1 MLILAKSVLSLM
13 IGFLATLFLGVVI
26 VPILR
31 KKHIGQRVSVYLE
44 DSHKKKDGTPT
55 MGGIIF
61 ILGTFISILTL
72 LLLDKMEF
80 TPNLFIVLFVF
91 VSYALIGLLDDYLSI
106 KRDTNV
112 GLTAMQKLFLQLIVA
127 VVFFFIYMKSFIIG
141 FSISS
146 FILVY
151 KYKGILSS
159 LIYVIP
165 SQLINILIILILG
178 VYTLLFSKYLFKMI
192 FLKDKT
198 VNLGKFFKKYVLV
211 FGICII
217 LCVISSLCEAYLLP
231 SLLKVIIKLF
241 I

>member
-1 MLILAKSVLSLM
+1 MNKKLNSGLALILPNKKVNLFVIFIVVLGIIS
-13 IGFLATLFLGVVI
+13 GSLFLMVLNENDKSEVI
-26 VPILR
+26 NEISTFMTNINTNNINNLNSFKNSLIEGMIL
-31 KKHIGQRVSVYLE
+31 
-44 DSHKKKDGTPT
+44 
-55 MGGIIF
+55 IILSW
-61 ILGTFISILTL
+61 ILGMSI
-72 LLLDKMEF
+72 
-80 TPNLFIVLFVF
+80 
-91 VSYALIGLLDDYLSI
+91 IGVI
-106 KRDTNV
+106 FN
-112 GLTAMQKLFLQLIVA
+112 I
-127 VVFFFIYMKSFIIG
+127 FFIYMKSFIIG

-217 LCVISSLCEAYLLP
+217 LCLVSSLCEAYLLP
-231 SLLKVIIKLF
+231 SLLKVMIKLF

>member
-1 MLILAKSVLSLM
+1 MNKKLNSGLALILPNKKVNLFVIFIVVLGIIS
-13 IGFLATLFLGVVI
+13 GSLFLMVLNENDKSEVI
-26 VPILR
+26 NEISTFMTNINTNNINNLNSFKNSLIEGMIL
-31 KKHIGQRVSVYLE
+31 
-44 DSHKKKDGTPT
+44 
-55 MGGIIF
+55 IILSW
-61 ILGTFISILTL
+61 ILGMSI
-72 LLLDKMEF
+72 
-80 TPNLFIVLFVF
+80 
-91 VSYALIGLLDDYLSI
+91 IGVI
-106 KRDTNV
+106 FN
-112 GLTAMQKLFLQLIVA
+112 I
-127 VVFFFIYMKSFIIG
+127 FFIYMKSFIIG

-192 FLKDKT
+192 FFKDKT

-217 LCVISSLCEAYLLP
+217 LCLVSSLCEAYLLP
-231 SLLKVIIKLF
+231 SLLKVMIKLF

>member
-1 MLILAKSVLSLM
+1 MNKKLNSGLALILPNKKVNLFVIFIVVLGIIS
-13 IGFLATLFLGVVI
+13 GSLFLMVLNENDKSEVI
-26 VPILR
+26 NEISTFMTNINTNNIYNLNSFKNSLIEGMIL
-31 KKHIGQRVSVYLE
+31 
-44 DSHKKKDGTPT
+44 
-55 MGGIIF
+55 IILSW
-61 ILGTFISILTL
+61 ILGMSI
-72 LLLDKMEF
+72 
-80 TPNLFIVLFVF
+80 
-91 VSYALIGLLDDYLSI
+91 IGVI
-106 KRDTNV
+106 FN
-112 GLTAMQKLFLQLIVA
+112 I
-127 VVFFFIYMKSFIIG
+127 FFIYMKSFTIG

-159 LIYVIP
+159 LVYTVP

-211 FGICII
+211 FGICIL
-217 LCVISSLCEAYLLP
+217 LCLISALCEAYLLP
-231 SLLKVIIKLF
+231 SLLKVMIKLF

>member
-1 MLILAKSVLSLM
+1 MNKKLNSGLALILPNKKVNLFVIFIVILGIISGS
-13 IGFLATLFLGVVI
+13 LFLMVLNDNDKSEVI
-26 VPILR
+26 NEISTFMTNINTNNINNLNSFKNSLIEGMIL
-31 KKHIGQRVSVYLE
+31 
-44 DSHKKKDGTPT
+44 
-55 MGGIIF
+55 IILSW
-61 ILGTFISILTL
+61 ILGMSI
-72 LLLDKMEF
+72 
-80 TPNLFIVLFVF
+80 
-91 VSYALIGLLDDYLSI
+91 IGVI
-106 KRDTNV
+106 FN
-112 GLTAMQKLFLQLIVA
+112 I
-127 VVFFFIYMKSFIIG
+127 FFIYMKSFIIG

-159 LIYVIP
+159 LVYTVP

-217 LCVISSLCEAYLLP
+217 LCLVSSLCEAYLLP
-231 SLLKVIIKLF
+231 SLLKVMIKLF

>member
-1 MLILAKSVLSLM
+1 MNKKLNSGLALILPNKKVNLFVIFIVVLGIIS
-13 IGFLATLFLGVVI
+13 GFLFLMVLNENDKSEVI
-26 VPILR
+26 NEISTFMANINTNNINNFNSFKNSLIEGMIL
-31 KKHIGQRVSVYLE
+31 
-44 DSHKKKDGTPT
+44 
-55 MGGIIF
+55 IILSW
-61 ILGTFISILTL
+61 ILGMSI
-72 LLLDKMEF
+72 
-80 TPNLFIVLFVF
+80 
-91 VSYALIGLLDDYLSI
+91 IGVI
-106 KRDTNV
+106 FN
-112 GLTAMQKLFLQLIVA
+112 I
-127 VVFFFIYMKSFIIG
+127 FFIYMKSFTIG

-217 LCVISSLCEAYLLP
+217 LCLVSSLCEAYLLP
-231 SLLKVIIKLF
+231 SLLKVMIKLF

>member
-1 MLILAKSVLSLM
+1 MNKKLNSGLALILPNKKVNLFVIFIVVLGIIS
-13 IGFLATLFLGVVI
+13 GSLFLMVLNDNDKSEVI
-26 VPILR
+26 NEISTFMANINTNNINNFNSFKNSLIEGMIL
-31 KKHIGQRVSVYLE
+31 
-44 DSHKKKDGTPT
+44 
-55 MGGIIF
+55 IILSW
-61 ILGTFISILTL
+61 ILGMSI
-72 LLLDKMEF
+72 
-80 TPNLFIVLFVF
+80 
-91 VSYALIGLLDDYLSI
+91 IGVI
-106 KRDTNV
+106 FN
-112 GLTAMQKLFLQLIVA
+112 I
-127 VVFFFIYMKSFIIG
+127 FFIYMKSFIIG

-217 LCVISSLCEAYLLP
+217 LCLVSSLCEAYLLP

>member
-1 MLILAKSVLSLM
+1 MNKKLNSGLALILPNKKVNLFVIFIVILGIIS
-13 IGFLATLFLGVVI
+13 GTLFLMVLNENDKSEVI
-26 VPILR
+26 NEIGTFMTNINTNNINNLNSFKNSLIEGMIL
-31 KKHIGQRVSVYLE
+31 
-44 DSHKKKDGTPT
+44 
-55 MGGIIF
+55 IILSW
-61 ILGTFISILTL
+61 ILGMSI
-72 LLLDKMEF
+72 
-80 TPNLFIVLFVF
+80 
-91 VSYALIGLLDDYLSI
+91 IGVI
-106 KRDTNV
+106 FN
-112 GLTAMQKLFLQLIVA
+112 I
-127 VVFFFIYMKSFIIG
+127 FFIYMKSFTIG

-217 LCVISSLCEAYLLP
+217 LWQISS
-231 SLLKVIIKLF
+231 SLGMR
-241 I
+241 

>member
-1 MLILAKSVLSLM
+1 MNKKLNSGLALILPNKKVNLFVIFIVILGIISGS
-13 IGFLATLFLGVVI
+13 LFLMVLNENDKSEVI
-26 VPILR
+26 NEISTFMTNINTNNINNLNSFKNSLIEGMIL
-31 KKHIGQRVSVYLE
+31 
-44 DSHKKKDGTPT
+44 
-55 MGGIIF
+55 IILSW
-61 ILGTFISILTL
+61 ILGMSI
-72 LLLDKMEF
+72 
-80 TPNLFIVLFVF
+80 
-91 VSYALIGLLDDYLSI
+91 IGVI
-106 KRDTNV
+106 FN
-112 GLTAMQKLFLQLIVA
+112 I
-127 VVFFFIYMKSFIIG
+127 FFIYMKSFTIG

-159 LIYVIP
+159 LVYTVP

-217 LCVISSLCEAYLLP
+217 LCLVSSLCEAYLLP
-231 SLLKVIIKLF
+231 SLLKVMIKLF

>member
-1 MLILAKSVLSLM
+1 MNKKLNSGLALILPNKKVNLFVIFIVVLGIIS
-13 IGFLATLFLGVVI
+13 GSLFLMVLNDNDKSEIINEISTFMANINTNNINNFNSFKNSLIEGM
-26 VPILR
+26 IL
-31 KKHIGQRVSVYLE
+31 
-44 DSHKKKDGTPT
+44 
-55 MGGIIF
+55 IILSW
-61 ILGTFISILTL
+61 ILGMSI
-72 LLLDKMEF
+72 
-80 TPNLFIVLFVF
+80 
-91 VSYALIGLLDDYLSI
+91 IGVI
-106 KRDTNV
+106 FN
-112 GLTAMQKLFLQLIVA
+112 I
-127 VVFFFIYMKSFIIG
+127 FFIYMKSFIIG

-192 FLKDKT
+192 FIKDKT

-217 LCVISSLCEAYLLP
+217 LCLVSSLCEAYLLP
-231 SLLKVIIKLF
+231 SLLKVMIKLF